1 MQAIGTRVRDAGPQ
15 DADACLEIYRPYVEN
30 SAVSWELEAPTV
42 EEMAER
48 IATVNETH
56 AWLMLEKD
64 GQTIGFANGHALWS
78 LPAYRWSTQTG
89 LYIDSGQQ
97 RRGGGRT
104 LYTQLLNRLGERG
117 YRRAF
122 AGITQPNEASNA
134 FHRSM
139 GFQDAGLYR
148 RVEWKLGRWHDVAWM
163 QCDLPGV
170 ADAADP
176 PGSIT

>member
-1 MQAIGTRVRDAGPQ
+1 MQAIGTRVRQAGRQ
-15 DADACLEIYRPYVEN
+15 DAAGCLAIYRPYVEN
-30 SAVSWELEAPTV
+30 SAVSWELEVPTI
-42 EEMAER
+42 EEMADR
-48 IATVNETH
+48 IASLNETH
-56 AWLMLEKD
+56 AWLVLERE

-78 LPAYRWSTQTG
+78 LPAYQWSTQTG
-89 LYIDSGQQ
+89 LYVESGHQ
-97 RRGGGRT
+97 RSGGGRT

-139 GFQDAGLYR
+139 GFRDVGVYR

-163 QCDLPGV
+163 QCDLPGAA
-170 ADAADP
+170 ADDP
-176 PGSIT
+176 PGSIV